1 MSHTEIMKQWITQNN
16 LFEHHDH
23 ATVLSLLTH
32 FDFELVSSHMTQAH
46 FYCWLYAFFFFGFI
60 SVLMF
65 FLLQQFETAE
75 KFLRKLIN

>member
-46 FYCWLYAFFFFGFI
+46 FYC
-60 SVLMF
+60 
-65 FLLQQFETAE
+65 
-75 KFLRKLIN
+75 